1 MWSPKS
7 VRNGIYEI
15 KKLGCIYNVLVFQF
29 IEIIVK
35 RDECVVLAVFH
46 IYYIYLEYYFPKTLF
61 KRAILLLQTE
71 TFLKY
76 SKIKNNLH

>member
-1 MWSPKS
+1 M
-7 VRNGIYEI
+7 
-15 KKLGCIYNVLVFQF
+15 YNVLVFQF
-29 IEIIVK
+29 IAIIVK

-61 KRAILLLQTE
+61 KLAILLLQTE
-71 TFLKY
+71 TFMKY